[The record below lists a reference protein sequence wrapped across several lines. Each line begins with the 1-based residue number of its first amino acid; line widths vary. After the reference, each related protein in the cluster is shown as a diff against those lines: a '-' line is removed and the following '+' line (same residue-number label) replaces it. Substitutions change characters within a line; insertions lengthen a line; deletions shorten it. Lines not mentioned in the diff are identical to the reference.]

1 MKDINE
7 IQQEIVDE
15 FEVYDDWMDKYN
27 YLIELSRDL
36 PLINSKL
43 KVNENLINGCQSK
56 VWLNAEYKDGCI
68 YFTADSDAIIT
79 KGIIALLI
87 RVLSG
92 REPEEVMQT
101 ELWFIDKI
109 GLRQNLSPTRS
120 NGLLSMVKQMKLYA
134 LAYNTRDKGLV
145 TRDKE
150 ETSDEWSRGS
160 TKISRRDKLTS
171 KKERKYPLGI
181 SCR

>member
-1 MKDINE
+1 MLDSVKELNDV
-7 IQQEIVDE
+7 QQEIVEE
-15 FEVYDDWMDKYN
+15 FEVYSDWMDKYN

-36 PLINSKL
+36 PLIDTKL
-43 KVNENLINGCQSK
+43 KIKENLINGCQSK
-56 VWLNAEYKDGCI
+56 VWLYAEYKNGLI

-92 REPEEVMQT
+92 RNPEEVMQS

-134 LAYNTRDKGLV
+134 LAYHTKRV
-145 TRDKE
+145 
-150 ETSDEWSRGS
+150 TSDE
-160 TKISRRDKLTS
+160 
-171 KKERKYPLGI
+171 
-181 SCR
+181 